1 MRIKRRLKY
10 CLFSICTNR
19 KININCD
26 CWHWLAVL
34 FFCVAGVCVWL
45 VAGVCVWLV
54 CVWLVAGVCVWLVC
68 VCVWLVC
75 VCVAGVCVA
84 GGWCVCVCVWLVA
97 GVCVAGGWCVWL
109 VAGVCG
115 WCVCVAGGWCVCVAG
130 GWWLVCVWLVAG
142 GWCVCVWLVAG
153 VPLPAFASVN
163 PPLSTEPA
171 DQPSQRLPH
180 TQGTVLGR
188 TTNEF
193 SCERRVMLCDVTEPR
208 GLNEF
213 DKWCCLWYN
222 NHKMWT

>member
-1 MRIKRRLKY
+1 M
-10 CLFSICTNR
+10 S
-19 KININCD
+19 
-26 CWHWLAVL
+26 
-34 FFCVAGVCVWL
+34 VAGVCVAVWL
-45 VAGVCVWLV
+45 WLV
-54 CVWLVAGVCVWLVC
+54 CVCGCGWCVCGCVAVAGLCVCVAVAGLCVWLCGCGWCVWLVC

-75 VCVAGVCVA
+75 GWRVCG
-84 GGWCVCVCVWLVA
+84 CVWLV
-97 GVCVAGGWCVWL
+97 CVA
-109 VAGVCG
+109 VAGLCG
-115 WCVCVAGGWCVCVAG
+115 C
-130 GWWLVCVWLVAG
+130 
-142 GWCVCVWLVAG
+142 VAG

-171 DQPSQRLPH
+171 DQPSQRLPC

-208 GLNEF
+208 RPNEF